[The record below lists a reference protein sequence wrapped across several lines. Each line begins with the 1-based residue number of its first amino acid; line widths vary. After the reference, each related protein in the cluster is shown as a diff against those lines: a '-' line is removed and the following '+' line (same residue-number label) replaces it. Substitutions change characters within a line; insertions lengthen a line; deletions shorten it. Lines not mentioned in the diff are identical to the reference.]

1 MGQVQRQIF
10 NLTVN
15 VDISIHTLPIVKC
28 GLYEFRCDHDDGVC
42 SGNSSSKIH
51 CICWSY

>member
-28 GLYEFRCDHDDGVC
+28 GLYEFRYDNDNDDDGC
-42 SGNSSSKIH
+42 SGNSSSAVH
-51 CICWSY
+51 CIY

>member
-1 MGQVQRQIF
+1 MGQVQKQIF
-10 NLTVN
+10 HLTVN

-28 GLYEFRCDHDDGVC
+28 RLYEFRYDHDNNDDGGC

-51 CICWSY
+51 YIY